1 MKARLLILG
10 VLHRGDF
17 HPYEI
22 KRRLENA
29 MVECYIDLD
38 VGTLYYAIRQ
48 LEKEGLIS
56 AVSQERVARGGM
68 RTVYCITPKGRAE
81 FQNLLHKQFEQEGP
95 VSQTL
100 YGALLF
106 LHLCDQAIVEP
117 IIRSSIASL
126 DAQIAKL
133 EPIREQFREVLSTG
147 GEHLLRHLDR
157 QRRLD
162 REWLSELLADIE
174 ARRVRDVADPAK
186 LGLAP
191 SLDRARN
198 ILASGLTG
206 RGAESIQPDLHGQAV
221 GAFRRRNAGSKSV
234 WEV

>member
-29 MVECYIDLD
+29 MVECYIDVD

-56 AVSQERVARGGM
+56 AVSHERVARGGM
-68 RTVYCITPKGRAE
+68 RTVYRISPRGKAE
-81 FQNLLHKQFEQEGP
+81 FRESLHRQFEAEGP

-106 LHLCDQAIVEP
+106 LHLSDLATVEDLV
-117 IIRSSIASL
+117 RRRIARL
-126 DAQIAKL
+126 DELIAKL
-133 EPIREQFREVLSTG
+133 GPIRKELAPVISTG
-147 GEHLLRHLDR
+147 GEHLLRHLDK

-162 REWLSELLADIE
+162 RDWLKGLLADIE
-174 ARRVRDVADPAK
+174 ARRVHDVVDPTRLGVRAK
-186 LGLAP
+186 
-191 SLDRARN
+191 
-198 ILASGLTG
+198 
-206 RGAESIQPDLHGQAV
+206 
-221 GAFRRRNAGSKSV
+221 
-234 WEV
+234 

>member
-1 MKARLLILG
+1 MKARALILG

-56 AVSQERVARGGM
+56 AVSRERVARGGM
-68 RTVYCITPKGRAE
+68 RTVYRITPKGKLE
-81 FQNLLHKQFEQEGP
+81 FQTLLHRQFEEEGP

-106 LHLCDQAIVEP
+106 LHLADLAVVEELLRRR
-117 IIRSSIASL
+117 IERL
-126 DAQIAKL
+126 DELIAKL
-133 EPIREQFREVLSTG
+133 GPIRKELSPVLSTG
-147 GEHLLRHLDR
+147 GEYLLEHIER
-157 QRRLD
+157 QRHLD
-162 REWLSELLADIE
+162 REWLKELLTDVK
-174 ARRVRDVADPAK
+174 ARRVHDVANPKRLGSSTPGRKPAK
-186 LGLAP
+186 
-191 SLDRARN
+191 AR
-198 ILASGLTG
+198 
-206 RGAESIQPDLHGQAV
+206 
-221 GAFRRRNAGSKSV
+221 
-234 WEV
+234 

>member
-29 MVECYIDLD
+29 MVECYIDVD

-48 LEKEGLIS
+48 LEKEGLIA
-56 AVSQERVARGGM
+56 AVSRQRVARGGM
-68 RTVYCITPKGRAE
+68 RTVYSISGKGKAE
-81 FQNLLHKQFEQEGP
+81 FRDLLHRQFQEEGP

-106 LHLCDQAIVEP
+106 LHLSDLATVEDLV
-117 IIRSSIASL
+117 RRRIARL
-126 DAQIAKL
+126 DELIAKL
-133 EPIREQFREVLSTG
+133 GPIRRELAPVISTG
-147 GEHLLRHLDR
+147 GEHLLRHIDR

-162 REWLSELLADIE
+162 REWLKGLLADVE
-174 ARRVRDVADPAK
+174 ARRVRDVADPKRLAIGAK
-186 LGLAP
+186 G
-191 SLDRARN
+191 
-198 ILASGLTG
+198 
-206 RGAESIQPDLHGQAV
+206 GQ
-221 GAFRRRNAGSKSV
+221 S
-234 WEV
+234 

>member
-22 KRRLENA
+22 KRRLEKA
-29 MVECYIDLD
+29 MVECYIDVD

-56 AVSQERVARGGM
+56 AVSQERVARGGI
-68 RTVYCITPKGRAE
+68 RTVYRISASGRAE
-81 FQNLLHKQFEQEGP
+81 FRELLHRQFEQEGP

-106 LHLCDQAIVEP
+106 LHLSDLATVEDLV
-117 IIRSSIASL
+117 RRRIAHL
-126 DAQIAKL
+126 DELIAKL
-133 EPIREQFREVLSTG
+133 GPIRKEFAPVISTG
-147 GEHLLRHLDR
+147 GEHLLRHLDK

-162 REWLSELLADIE
+162 RDWLKGLLADIE
-174 ARRVRDVADPAK
+174 ARRVRDVVDPSRLGAGAK
-186 LGLAP
+186 VK
-191 SLDRARN
+191 N
-198 ILASGLTG
+198 
-206 RGAESIQPDLHGQAV
+206 
-221 GAFRRRNAGSKSV
+221 
-234 WEV
+234 